1 MCGHVFLCH
10 DSYSLQ
16 RHRPVWQ
23 CGTCGR
29 VSSVPL
35 DCCTRPDFA
44 RPHPAGLMHLL
55 GQWVSGFGRWT
66 RARWRPLWRWQ
77 RQPAISIGTT
87 HATESASNMIM
98 IASFASVFTRRIA
111 SVAEAEGEQQARQRT
126 MAEIG
131 EFQWICSHFRSHSA
145 IFEAVKRCATPRK
158 TVPGGNRTHI

>member
-1 MCGHVFLCH
+1 MCGHVFMYH
-10 DSYSLQ
+10 DSYPLQ

-44 RPHPAGLMHLL
+44 RQHPAGLTHLL

-87 HATESASNMIM
+87 HATESP
-98 IASFASVFTRRIA
+98 ASVGTAGVLVPTAARD
-111 SVAEAEGEQQARQRT
+111 ENPEGEDVVVA
-126 MAEIG
+126 AG
-131 EFQWICSHFRSHSA
+131 ERL
-145 IFEAVKRCATPRK
+145 
-158 TVPGGNRTHI
+158 